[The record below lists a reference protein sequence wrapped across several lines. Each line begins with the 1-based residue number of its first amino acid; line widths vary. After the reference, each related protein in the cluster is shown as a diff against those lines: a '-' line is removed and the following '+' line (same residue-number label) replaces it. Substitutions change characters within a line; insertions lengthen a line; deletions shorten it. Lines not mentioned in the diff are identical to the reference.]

1 MFLSCSPDEE
11 KDDDNDDDEEE
22 EEEEKEEE
30 EEEKEEEKEEKEEEK
45 EEDEQWY
52 IHVFLK
58 IFLCTNRPSFRYKE
72 DQFSLSKTMELQI
85 LSIFWEQ

>member
-11 KDDDNDDDEEE
+11 KDDDNDDEEE
-22 EEEEKEEE
+22 EEEVEE
-30 EEEKEEEKEEKEEEK
+30 EEEKEEEKEE
-45 EEDEQWY
+45 DEQRY
-52 IHVFLK
+52 IHVFLT
-58 IFLCTNRPSFRYKE
+58 IFFCTNRPSFRYKE

>member
-22 EEEEKEEE
+22 EEEEEE
-30 EEEKEEEKEEKEEEK
+30 EEKEEEK

-52 IHVFLK
+52 IHVFLT
-58 IFLCTNRPSFRYKE
+58 IFFCTNRPSFRYKE

-85 LSIFWEQ
+85 KSIFWEQ

>member
-22 EEEEKEEE
+22 EEVEEE
-30 EEEKEEEKEEKEEEK
+30 EEEKEEEK

-52 IHVFLK
+52 IHVFLT
-58 IFLCTNRPSFRYKE
+58 IFFCTNRPSFRYKE
-72 DQFSLSKTMELQI
+72 DQFSLSKTMEFQI

>member
-11 KDDDNDDDEEE
+11 KDDDNDNDDEEE
-22 EEEEKEEE
+22 EVEEEE
-30 EEEKEEEKEEKEEEK
+30 EEEKEEEKEEG
-45 EEDEQWY
+45 EQWY
-52 IHVFLK
+52 IHVFLT
-58 IFLCTNRPSFRYKE
+58 IFFCTNRPSFRYKE

>member
-11 KDDDNDDDEEE
+11 KDDDNDDE
-22 EEEEKEEE
+22 EEEEK
-30 EEEKEEEKEEKEEEK
+30 EEK

-52 IHVFLK
+52 IHVFLT
-58 IFLCTNRPSFRYKE
+58 IFFCTNRRSFRYKE

>member
-11 KDDDNDDDEEE
+11 KDDDNDDDDEEE
-22 EEEEKEEE
+22 EEEE
-30 EEEKEEEKEEKEEEK
+30 EEKEEEK

-52 IHVFLK
+52 IHVFLT
-58 IFLCTNRPSFRYKE
+58 IFFCTNRPSFRYKE

-85 LSIFWEQ
+85 ISIFWEQ

>member
-11 KDDDNDDDEEE
+11 KDDDNDDDDEEE
-22 EEEEKEEE
+22 EEE
-30 EEEKEEEKEEKEEEK
+30 EEKEEEK

-52 IHVFLK
+52 IHVFLT
-58 IFLCTNRPSFRYKE
+58 IFFCTNRPSFRYKE

>member
-11 KDDDNDDDEEE
+11 KDDDNDDDDEEEEVEEEEEEE
-22 EEEEKEEE
+22 EEEEK
-30 EEEKEEEKEEKEEEK
+30 KEEK

-58 IFLCTNRPSFRYKE
+58 IFFCTNRPSFRYKE

>member
-11 KDDDNDDDEEE
+11 KDDDNDDDDEEEEVEEE
-22 EEEEKEEE
+22 EE
-30 EEEKEEEKEEKEEEK
+30 EEKEEEK

-52 IHVFLK
+52 IHVFLT
-58 IFLCTNRPSFRYKE
+58 IFFCTNRPSFRYKE

-85 LSIFWEQ
+85 ISIFWEQ

>member
-22 EEEEKEEE
+22 EEE
-30 EEEKEEEKEEKEEEK
+30 K

-52 IHVFLK
+52 IHVFLT
-58 IFLCTNRPSFRYKE
+58 IFFCTNRPSFRYKE
-72 DQFSLSKTMELQI
+72 DQFSLSKTMELLI

>member
-11 KDDDNDDDEEE
+11 KDDDNDDDDEEE
-22 EEEEKEEE
+22 EVEEE
-30 EEEKEEEKEEKEEEK
+30 EEEKEEEK

-52 IHVFLK
+52 IHVFLT
-58 IFLCTNRPSFRYKE
+58 IFFCTNRPSFRYKE

>member
-11 KDDDNDDDEEE
+11 KDDDNDDDDEEEEE
-22 EEEEKEEE
+22 EEEEK
-30 EEEKEEEKEEKEEEK
+30 KEEK

-58 IFLCTNRPSFRYKE
+58 IFFCTNRPSFRYKE

>member
-11 KDDDNDDDEEE
+11 KDDDNDDDDDEEEVEEE
-22 EEEEKEEE
+22 E
-30 EEEKEEEKEEKEEEK
+30 EEKEEEK

-52 IHVFLK
+52 IHVFLT
-58 IFLCTNRPSFRYKE
+58 IFFCTNRPSFRYKE

>member
-11 KDDDNDDDEEE
+11 KDDDNDDDDEEEEVEEE
-22 EEEEKEEE
+22 EEEE
-30 EEEKEEEKEEKEEEK
+30 EEKEEEK

-52 IHVFLK
+52 IHVFLT
-58 IFLCTNRPSFRYKE
+58 IFFCTNRPCFRYKE

>member
-11 KDDDNDDDEEE
+11 KDDDNDDDDEEE
-22 EEEEKEEE
+22 EEEE
-30 EEEKEEEKEEKEEEK
+30 EEKEEEK

-52 IHVFLK
+52 IHFLPT
-58 IFLCTNRPSFRYKE
+58 IFFYTNRPSFRYKE

>member
-11 KDDDNDDDEEE
+11 KDDDNDDEEE
-22 EEEEKEEE
+22 EEEVEEE
-30 EEEKEEEKEEKEEEK
+30 EEKEEEK

-52 IHVFLK
+52 IHVFLT
-58 IFLCTNRPSFRYKE
+58 IFFCTNRPSFRYKE

>member
-22 EEEEKEEE
+22 EEVEEE
-30 EEEKEEEKEEKEEEK
+30 EEEEKEEEK

-52 IHVFLK
+52 IHVFLT
-58 IFLCTNRPSFRYKE
+58 IFFCTNRPCFRYKE

>member
-1 MFLSCSPDEE
+1 MFLSCSPNEE
-11 KDDDNDDDEEE
+11 KDDDNNDEEE

-30 EEEKEEEKEEKEEEK
+30 E
-45 EEDEQWY
+45 QWY

-58 IFLCTNRPSFRYKE
+58 IFFCTNRPSFRYKE

>member
-11 KDDDNDDDEEE
+11 KDDDNDDDDEEEEVEEE
-22 EEEEKEEE
+22 EEE
-30 EEEKEEEKEEKEEEK
+30 EEKEEEK

-52 IHVFLK
+52 IHVFLT
-58 IFLCTNRPSFRYKE
+58 IFFCTNRPSFRYKE

>member
-11 KDDDNDDDEEE
+11 KDDDNDDDDEEEE
-22 EEEEKEEE
+22 EEEEK
-30 EEEKEEEKEEKEEEK
+30 KEEK

-58 IFLCTNRPSFRYKE
+58 IFFCTNRPSFRYKE

>member
-11 KDDDNDDDEEE
+11 KDDDNDDDDEEE
-22 EEEEKEEE
+22 EAEEE
-30 EEEKEEEKEEKEEEK
+30 EEEKEEEK

-52 IHVFLK
+52 IHVFLT
-58 IFLCTNRPSFRYKE
+58 IFFSTNRPSFRYKE

>member
-11 KDDDNDDDEEE
+11 KDDDNDDDDDEEEVEEE
-22 EEEEKEEE
+22 EE
-30 EEEKEEEKEEKEEEK
+30 EEKEEEK

-52 IHVFLK
+52 IHVFLT
-58 IFLCTNRPSFRYKE
+58 IFFCTNRPSFRYKE

>member
-11 KDDDNDDDEEE
+11 KDDDNDEEE
-22 EEEEKEEE
+22 EEEEEE
-30 EEEKEEEKEEKEEEK
+30 EEKEEEK

-58 IFLCTNRPSFRYKE
+58 IFFCTNRPSFRYKE
-72 DQFSLSKTMELQI
+72 DQFSLSKTMELLI

>member
-1 MFLSCSPDEE
+1 MFLFCSPDEE
-11 KDDDNDDDEEE
+11 KDDDNDDDDDEEEEVEEEEEE
-22 EEEEKEEE
+22 EEEEKE
-30 EEEKEEEKEEKEEEK
+30 EEEK

-52 IHVFLK
+52 IHVFLT
-58 IFLCTNRPSFRYKE
+58 IFFCTNRPSFRYKE

>member
-11 KDDDNDDDEEE
+11 KDDDNDDDDEEEEVEEEVEEEEE
-22 EEEEKEEE
+22 EEEEK
-30 EEEKEEEKEEKEEEK
+30 KEEK

-58 IFLCTNRPSFRYKE
+58 IFFCTNRPSFRYKE

>member
-11 KDDDNDDDEEE
+11 KDDDNDDDDEEE
-22 EEEEKEEE
+22 EAEEE
-30 EEEKEEEKEEKEEEK
+30 EEEKEEEK

-52 IHVFLK
+52 IHVFLT
-58 IFLCTNRPSFRYKE
+58 IFFCTNRPSFRYKE

>member
-11 KDDDNDDDEEE
+11 KDDDDDEEEVEEE
-22 EEEEKEEE
+22 EEE
-30 EEEKEEEKEEKEEEK
+30 EEKEEEK

-52 IHVFLK
+52 IHVFLT
-58 IFLCTNRPSFRYKE
+58 IFVCTNRPSFRYKE

-85 LSIFWEQ
+85 ISIF

>member
-11 KDDDNDDDEEE
+11 KDDDNDDDDEEEEVEEE
-22 EEEEKEEE
+22 EE
-30 EEEKEEEKEEKEEEK
+30 EEKEEEK

-52 IHVFLK
+52 IHVFLT
-58 IFLCTNRPSFRYKE
+58 IFFCTNRPSFRYKE
-72 DQFSLSKTMELQI
+72 DQFSLSKTMELQT